1 MVRIREFQLE
11 FTPPYSVP
19 IFLAGLGPR
28 MLQLAGAIADGAI
41 LTWFPPARVGWARA
55 QVADGARR
63 AGRAPSE
70 ITIVTTARVCAA
82 DDADRAAAARVA
94 ARRQLATYAGL
105 PVYARMW
112 RESGF
117 AVSVDRIT
125 SALPAGIEAAAEKVP
140 DAMLETF
147 VAIGDRSRLR
157 SHLRGYLAGGAD
169 VVLAYPLPVGE
180 DAVASV
186 RETQRAAAP
195 GEARPGQ
202 ESSAGPEN
210 ARSEDRS

>member
-1 MVRIREFQLE
+1 
-11 FTPPYSVP
+11 
-19 IFLAGLGPR
+19 
-28 MLQLAGAIADGAI
+28 
-41 LTWFPPARVGWARA
+41 
-55 QVADGARR
+55 
-63 AGRAPSE
+63 
-70 ITIVTTARVCAA
+70 
-82 DDADRAAAARVA
+82 
-94 ARRQLATYAGL
+94 
-105 PVYARMW
+105 MW